1 MLGMLMRFLKRFGRY
16 TSNDFIRSVG
26 VLVGGTAVAQVVML
40 LLLPLL
46 TRLYT
51 PEDFS
56 VLSIYLALLSV
67 ISVAATLRFELAI
80 PIPEDDAEAIN
91 LLILGVISSFS
102 IGVIIALVVF
112 LFSAELSLLFARPT
126 LQYYLW
132 VLPLGLFFSGC
143 YSSLQFWASRKKK
156 FADIAKTKVQQAVGA
171 ATVQVLF
178 GAFASGPLGLI
189 LGQTIN
195 NGAGAVGL
203 AKKSYSVDKA
213 LLKNVSLRSLFE
225 LFKKYDRFPKFSM
238 LEGLANNAAIQ
249 VPVII
254 IASLAA
260 GPEAGFLLLAMQLM
274 QAPVSLVGGAVSQVY
289 LSKAPEMQR
298 SGNLSSLTSD
308 TLFGLI
314 KVGIIPLVVA
324 GAIAPFAFPF
334 VFGQQWHRAGE
345 IILYMVPWIA
355 MQLLASPI
363 SMALH
368 VTNNQ
373 PAAMLLQFTGLIL
386 RVGAVTVT
394 ALWLPSIL
402 TEIYA
407 VTGFVFYAIYLIIV
421 MRVTQVKILELLYR
435 VRYIAGVAVVVFFSG
450 LFYVARHLFY

>member
-1 MLGMLMRFLKRFGRY
+1 
-16 TSNDFIRSVG
+16 
-26 VLVGGTAVAQVVML
+26 
-40 LLLPLL
+40 
-46 TRLYT
+46 
-51 PEDFS
+51 
-56 VLSIYLALLSV
+56 
-67 ISVAATLRFELAI
+67 
-80 PIPEDDAEAIN
+80 
-91 LLILGVISSFS
+91 
-102 IGVIIALVVF
+102 
-112 LFSAELSLLFARPT
+112 
-126 LQYYLW
+126 
-132 VLPLGLFFSGC
+132 
-143 YSSLQFWASRKKK
+143 LQFWASRKKK

-203 AKKSYSVDKA
+203 AKKSYSVDKI
-213 LLKNVSLRSLFE
+213 LLKNVSMRSLFE

-238 LEGLANNAAIQ
+238 LEGLANNASIQ

-314 KVGIIPLVVA
+314 KVGIIPLVVV

-334 VFGQQWHRAGE
+334 VFGQQWHRTGE

-402 TEIYA
+402 TEVYA

-450 LFYVARHLFY
+450 LFYVAHLFY

>member
-1 MLGMLMRFLKRFGRY
+1 MRFWKSLGRY
-16 TSNDFIRSVG
+16 KSNDFIRAVG
-26 VLVGGTAVAQVVML
+26 VLVGGTAVAQLIML

-67 ISVAATLRFELAI
+67 TSVAATLRFELAI

-91 LLILGVISSFS
+91 ILFLGIISSLV
-102 IGVIIALVVF
+102 IGIIVALVVF
-112 LFSAELSLLFARPT
+112 LFSAELSLLFGKT
-126 LQYYLW
+126 SLNSYLW
-132 VLPLGLFFSGC
+132 VLPVGLFFSGC
-143 YSSLQFWASRKKK
+143 YSALQFWASRKKR
-156 FADIAKTKVQQAVGA
+156 FSDIAKTKVHQALGA
-171 ATVQVLF
+171 ATVQTLF
-178 GAFASGPLGLI
+178 GVFASGPLGLI

-203 AKKSYSVDKA
+203 AQKSFSVDKS
-213 LLKNVSLRSLFE
+213 LLKNVSLRTMFE
-225 LFKKYDRFPKFSM
+225 LFRKYDRFPKYSM

-260 GPEAGFLLLAMQLM
+260 GAEAGYLLLAMQLM

-298 SGNLSSLTSD
+298 ADNLSDLTSD
-308 TLFGLI
+308 TLYGLF
-314 KVGIIPLVVA
+314 KAGVIPLVIA
-324 GAIAPFAFPF
+324 GAVAPYAFPF
-334 VFGQQWHRAGE
+334 VFGEQWHRAGE

-373 PAAMLLQFTGLIL
+373 PAAMLLQFSGLIL
-386 RVGAVTVT
+386 RVGAVSVS
-394 ALWLPSIL
+394 ALWFPNIL
-402 TEIYA
+402 TEVYA
-407 VTGFVFYAIYLIIV
+407 ITGFVFYAVYLIIV
-421 MRVTQVKILELLYR
+421 MKVTKVKVLQFLYE
-435 VRYIAGVAVVVFFSG
+435 VRYLAGIAVVVFLVG
-450 LFYVARHLFY
+450 MLYVTHHLFFSM

>member
-1 MLGMLMRFLKRFGRY
+1 MRFWRSLGRY
-16 TSNDFIRSVG
+16 KSNDFIRAVS
-26 VLVGGTAVAQVVML
+26 VLVGGTALAQVIML

-91 LLILGVISSFS
+91 ILFLGVFSSLF
-102 IGVIIALVVF
+102 IAMIVGLVMSF
-112 LFSAELSLLFARPT
+112 FSAELSLIFGKPS

-132 VLPLGLFFSGC
+132 VLPIGIFFAGC
-143 YSSLQFWASRKKK
+143 YSALQFWASRMKR
-156 FADIAKTKVQQAVGA
+156 FADIAKTKIQQAAAA
-171 ATVQVLF
+171 ATVQLLF
-178 GAFASGPLGLI
+178 GVFASSPLGLI

-203 AKKSYSVDKA
+203 AQKSKSVDRA
-213 LLKNVSLRSLFE
+213 LLKSVNLRKMFE
-225 LFKKYDRFPKFSM
+225 LFKKYDRFPKYSM

-260 GPEAGFLLLAMQLM
+260 GPEAGYLLLAMQLM
-274 QAPVSLVGGAVSQVY
+274 QAPVSLVGSAVSQVY

-298 SGNLSSLTSD
+298 AGNLSDFTSD
-308 TLFGLI
+308 TLIGLI
-314 KVGIIPLVVA
+314 KVGVIPLVIAGVA
-324 GAIAPFAFPF
+324 APYAFPF
-334 VFGQQWHRAGE
+334 IFGEQWHRAGE

-368 VTNNQ
+368 ITNNQ
-373 PAAMLLQFTGLIL
+373 PAAMLLQLSGLLL
-386 RVGAVTVT
+386 RVGAVAVC
-394 ALWLPSIL
+394 ALWFKNIL
-402 TEIYA
+402 TEVYA
-407 VTGFVFYAIYLIIV
+407 VSGFLFYAIYLIV
-421 MRVTQVKILELLYR
+421 LMKVTKVKAWELLCK
-435 VRYIAGVAVVVFFSG
+435 VKFIAGFAVIVFLAA
-450 LFYVARHLFY
+450 LFYVMRQRFF

>member
-1 MLGMLMRFLKRFGRY
+1 MRFWKSLGRY
-16 TSNDFIRSVG
+16 KSNDFIRAVG
-26 VLVGGTAVAQVVML
+26 VLVGGTAVAQVIML

-91 LLILGVISSFS
+91 ILFLGGVSSLS
-102 IGVIIALVVF
+102 IAMIIGFLVS
-112 LFSAELSLLFARPT
+112 LFSAEFSLLFGKPS

-132 VLPLGLFFSGC
+132 VLPIGVFFAGC
-143 YSSLQFWASRKKK
+143 YSALQFWASRKKR
-156 FADIAKTKVQQAVGA
+156 FSDVAKTKVQQAIGA
-171 ATVQVLF
+171 ATVQLLF
-178 GAFASGPLGLI
+178 GVFASSPLGLI

-203 AKKSYSVDKA
+203 AQKSNSADKA
-213 LLKNVSLRSLFE
+213 LLKAVNLRTMFE
-225 LFKKYDRFPKFSM
+225 LFKKYNRFPKYSM

-260 GPEAGFLLLAMQLM
+260 GPEAGYLLLAMQLM
-274 QAPVSLVGGAVSQVY
+274 QAPISLVGSAVSQVY
-289 LSKAPEMQR
+289 MSKAPEMQR
-298 SGNLSSLTSD
+298 AGDLAGFTSD
-308 TLFGLI
+308 TLLGLI
-314 KVGIIPLVVA
+314 KVGVIPLVIA
-324 GAIAPFAFPF
+324 GAVAPYAFPF
-334 VFGQQWHRAGE
+334 VFGEQWHRAGE
-345 IILYMVPWIA
+345 IILYMVPWIT

-368 VTNNQ
+368 ITNNQ
-373 PAAMLLQFTGLIL
+373 PAAMLLQFSGLIL
-386 RVGAVTVT
+386 RVGAVTVS
-394 ALWLPSIL
+394 ALWFKNIL
-402 TEIYA
+402 TEVYA
-407 VTGFVFYAIYLIIV
+407 VTGFVFYAIYLIVV
-421 MRVTQVKILELLYR
+421 MRVTQVKVWELLCR
-435 VRYIAGVAVVVFFSG
+435 VKFIAGVAVIVF
-450 LFYVARHLFY
+450 LAALLYVMRQRFLM